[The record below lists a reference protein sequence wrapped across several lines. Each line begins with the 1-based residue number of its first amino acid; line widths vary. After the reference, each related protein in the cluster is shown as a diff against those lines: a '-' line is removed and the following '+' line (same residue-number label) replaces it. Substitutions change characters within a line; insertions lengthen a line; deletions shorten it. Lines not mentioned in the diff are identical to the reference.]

1 MLVITMRQNI
11 IKLSLQCNKTMK
23 NIQQLLLCMVLILSL
38 SACENMPTTD
48 TAPKTNITEVPAEPA
63 VVPVDLSNAT
73 IGLSLQN
80 EQEDEMGMP
89 KASLYLHNSVT
100 ADKLFLADDVRGVE
114 VEKSYYASFG
124 IPAEALLAIECYWAG
139 GGNYYY
145 VLVDNNVLTVYRG
158 SIGEPHPEVEAPDPA
173 SQYEP
178 FKRFSFYEK
187 EVVEEHLQPS
197 PK

>member
-1 MLVITMRQNI
+1 
-11 IKLSLQCNKTMK
+11 
-23 NIQQLLLCMVLILSL
+23 MVLILSL
-38 SACENMPTTD
+38 NACENATTTD
-48 TAPKTNITEVPAEPA
+48 TIPDTVEPDTSTTEAPAESA
-63 VVPVDLSNAT
+63 VELVDLSNAT

-80 EQEDEMGMP
+80 EQEDEFGMP

-100 ADKLFLADDVRGVE
+100 EDQLFLADDVRGVE
-114 VEKSYYASFG
+114 VEKNSYTSFG

-139 GGNYYY
+139 GGTYYY

-178 FKRFSFYEK
+178 FKRFSFYEH
-187 EVVEEHLQPS
+187 EVVEENL
-197 PK
+197 